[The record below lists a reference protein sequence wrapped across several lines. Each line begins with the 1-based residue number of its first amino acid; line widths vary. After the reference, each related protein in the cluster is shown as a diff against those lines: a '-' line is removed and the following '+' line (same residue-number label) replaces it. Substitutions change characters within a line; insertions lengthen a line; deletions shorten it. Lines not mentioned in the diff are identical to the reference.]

1 MQPIREFQQ
10 GGRLTQEYL
19 DPAMYGNYYDDYEPL
34 SQEEYDQQEA
44 DYYGISLDE
53 LRGFR
58 QQQAGI
64 GALPQQ
70 EAADAPYMAGAQTAT
85 TSRDPA
91 LQQLLFGLDGQG
103 GFIPG
108 AMEAVKSTFFDEQG
122 RPIITPQEVAGMSQ
136 DQLDAM
142 QAARDLSGVQDR
154 FLSEAEQAYK
164 TGIGQLETGQEA
176 ARGYGL
182 RGLDATQTGVA
193 EERRLRESGLEGL
206 LSSLGEGRDL
216 ARGATTDLYGRL
228 GEAEGIRRG
237 AAAGLGGR
245 LGESEELLRGTTG
258 GYDQSMTE
266 QFFDPYEDRVVQQT
280 VEDAVKQANIADIA
294 QTARDIRAGGES
306 AFGSRARL
314 SADERTEA
322 LGRGL
327 AKEIAGIRS
336 RGFTEAQ
343 RTGMGE
349 FARQQQ
355 AARTAASGLA
365 GLAGQ
370 RFGSQQQLASGLGQ
384 TAGQRYG
391 AGTGLGRTLV
401 GFGQTGQQAQA
412 GAGQAA
418 LGAGQTLAGAF
429 GRMGGL
435 EGQIGQQRFQA
446 QQGLGGFMQGLGGQA
461 QQAGLSN
468 IGLLS
473 GMGAQQQALQQQILN
488 AQRANALQAQQA
500 PLNQFSAL
508 LPFIGTAT
516 QTAGTQQTQ
525 QQFTPP
531 PSPLMAGLGVGLS
544 ALGGIGSFLNPPQY
558 GSVVGGGRR

>member
-1 MQPIREFQQ
+1 MTALPMSNEQYARLGI
-10 GGRLTQEYL
+10 GG
-19 DPAMYGNYYDDYEPL
+19 YGGGIGGLGGFGGLGDFGVGGYYDDYYGGGYGG
-34 SQEEYDQQEA
+34 EYDFPE
-44 DYYGISLDE
+44 
-53 LRGFR
+53 RGEE
-58 QQQAGI
+58 GT
-64 GALPQQ
+64 PV
-70 EAADAPYMAGAQTAT
+70 EDDSSPAPYMSGAQTAT

-122 RPIITPQEVAGMSQ
+122 RPIITPQEVAGFSQ

-142 QAARDLSGVQDR
+142 QAARDLGGVQDR

-258 GYDQSMTE
+258 AYDQSMTE

-280 VEDAVKQANIADIA
+280 VEDAVKQANLADIA
-294 QTARDIRAGGES
+294 DTARNIRAGGES

-391 AGTGLGRTLV
+391 AGTGLGQTLV
-401 GFGQTGQQAQA
+401 GFGQTGQRAQA

-429 GRMGGL
+429 GQMGGL

-500 PLNQFSAL
+500 PLQQYSAL

-531 PSPLMAGLGVGLS
+531 PSPLQAGLGVGLS

-558 GSVVGGGRR
+558 GMRAP